1 LHSVEDEMREIV
13 DFARNSGATEARI
26 INSEDIVLDKRARL
40 KCMVPRCR
48 SYDHHLLCPPNLISV
63 EEFDEIIH
71 LYKKAIVVQIE
82 MEYDSSDKSDRNLT
96 GDLCEEIE
104 ERIGIE
110 NLELPLHRLINS
122 IETFAFKKGF
132 YLAAGFIGGECCL
145 CETCVTPRSGQ
156 PCRHPFES
164 RPSMEAMGIDVF
176 RTCKNCDLPLSFSSR
191 DKVRWTG
198 LVLLY

>member
-104 ERIGIE
+104 
-110 NLELPLHRLINS
+110 
-122 IETFAFKKGF
+122 
-132 YLAAGFIGGECCL
+132 
-145 CETCVTPRSGQ
+145 
-156 PCRHPFES
+156 
-164 RPSMEAMGIDVF
+164 
-176 RTCKNCDLPLSFSSR
+176 
-191 DKVRWTG
+191 
-198 LVLLY
+198 